1 MTAVAEHPTTP
12 GPDEPVRPED
22 SGGRH
27 RVYEGC
33 HRQYDGRHQ
42 AIAGPEGLSVWVTAQ
57 SSGPVQR
64 RGRYLPESVKH
75 PARMLPAIAAHAVHA
90 YTQPGDLVL
99 DPMCG
104 IGTTLVEAVHA
115 GRDAIG
121 VEYESRWSDIADAN
135 VTHAQHQGA
144 TGRGAVIRGDST
156 RILSLVPAA
165 LAGQVALVV
174 TSPPYGPTVHGLVRP
189 GADGVAKFDNA
200 YNDGTDRGNL
210 AYRDLTGL
218 ADGFA
223 QILAGCYTLLRPGG
237 VVVVTARPWRKHGQL
252 VDLPSAVIGAGIRA
266 GLTPV
271 DRCVA
276 LLAAVRGGHLVA
288 RPSFFQLQQ
297 VRRACTAGTPMH
309 LIAHEDVLV
318 FAKTQKSASSAEPK
332 CSRCESGCPEGTSCH
347 ADTGVQGNSGRRS
360 G

>member
-1 MTAVAEHPTTP
+1 MDPI
-12 GPDEPVRPED
+12 
-22 SGGRH
+22 GG
-27 RVYEGC
+27 
-33 HRQYDGRHQ
+33 HQ
-42 AIAGPEGLSVWVTAQ
+42 AAAGPEGLSVWATAQ
-57 SSGPVQR
+57 ATGPVQR
-64 RGRYLPESVKH
+64 RGRYVRESVQH
-75 PARMLPAIAAHAVHA
+75 PARMLPAIAAHAVSA

-104 IGTTLVEAVHA
+104 VGTTLVEAIHA
-115 GRDAIG
+115 DRDAIG

-135 VTHAQHQGA
+135 IKHAHTQGA
-144 TGRGAVIRGDST
+144 TGRAGVIRGDATS
-156 RILSLVPAA
+156 ILSLVPGA

-189 GADGVAKFDNA
+189 GAGGVAKFDNA

-223 QILAGCYTLLRPGG
+223 QILAGCQTLLRPGG
-237 VVVVTARPWRKHGQL
+237 VVVVTARPWRKQGAL

-276 LLAAVRGGHLVA
+276 LLAAVRDGALVA
-288 RPSFFQLQQ
+288 RPSFFQLQA
-297 VRRACTAGTPMH
+297 VRKARAAGTPMH

-318 FAKTQKSASSAEPK
+318 FIKSQSSGSSREPK
-332 CSRCESGCPEGTSCH
+332 CSHGEPKAR
-347 ADTGVQGNSGRRS
+347 
-360 G
+360 